1 MTTTGT
7 ITGITTTTTIAR
19 TASRSYRQ
27 EEAAMGISLTPRGM
41 GQGMGAATV
50 VADTGMARVREL
62 CPSGMEGTALGR
74 TLTRMV
80 AV

>member
-1 MTTTGT
+1 
-7 ITGITTTTTIAR
+7 
-19 TASRSYRQ
+19 
-27 EEAAMGISLTPRGM
+27 MGISLTPRGM
-41 GQGMGAATV
+41 GAAMGAATV
-50 VADTGMARVREL
+50 GADTGTAWVREV